1 MTIQVINMTITII
14 ISGMAGSGKTSLAKA
29 LANHYKLKYL
39 CGGDALK
46 EIAMRKGYHFSGD
59 DWWETEDGMK
69 FLEERKNNPD
79 FDKEVDDF
87 LKKKAE
93 ESNVAITSWALPW
106 LGAKGIKIW
115 LNATQETRSKRIMNR
130 DVSSADDAVTAVKK
144 RDKENIELYKRMYGY
159 VLDTDLDMFDIIL
172 ETDNKNIENLTKEVI
187 DFIDK
192 QGNK

>member
-1 MTIQVINMTITII
+1 MTITII

-29 LANHYKLKYL
+29 LANHYSLKYL
-39 CGGDALK
+39 CGGDVLK
-46 EIAMRKGYHFSGD
+46 EIAMRKSYHFSGD

-69 FLEERKNNPD
+69 FLEERKTNPD

-93 ESNVAITSWALPW
+93 EGNVSITSWALPW

-115 LNATQETRSKRIMNR
+115 LNATQETRAKRIMNR
-130 DVSSADDAVTAVKK
+130 DVSKLDIAIEAVKK

-159 VLDTDLDMFDIIL
+159 VLDTDLDVFDIIL
-172 ETDNKNIENLTKEVI
+172 ETDNKTVDELAVEVME
-187 DFIDK
+187 FIDK
-192 QGNK
+192 QENE

>member
-1 MTIQVINMTITII
+1 MSMTITII

-29 LANHYKLKYL
+29 LANHYGLTYL

-69 FLEERKNNPD
+69 FLSERKDNPD
-79 FDKEVDDF
+79 FDREVDSF

-93 ESNVAITSWALPW
+93 EGNVSITSWAMPW

-130 DVSSADDAVTAVKK
+130 DVSAFDTALAAVRK
-144 RDKENIELYKRMYGY
+144 RDSENIELYKRMYGY
-159 VLDTDLDMFDIIL
+159 VLDKDLDVFDLVL
-172 ETDNKNIENLTKEVI
+172 ETDSKTIDELKKEVI
-187 DFIDK
+187 EFIGK
-192 QGNK
+192 S

>member
-1 MTIQVINMTITII
+1 MTTTII

-46 EIAMRKGYHFSGD
+46 EIAMRKGYHFSSD

-69 FLEERKNNPD
+69 FLDERKSNPD
-79 FDKEVDDF
+79 FDKEVDAF

-93 ESNVAITSWALPW
+93 EGNVAITSWALPW
-106 LGAKGIKIW
+106 LNAKGIKIW

-130 DVSSADDAVTAVKK
+130 DVSSSDNAITAVMK

-159 VLDTDLDMFDIIL
+159 VLDTDLDVFDIIL
-172 ETDNKNIENLTKEVI
+172 ETDNKTVDELAGKVIE
-187 DFIDK
+187 FIDK
-192 QGNK
+192 KQNHNIE